1 MFLVDILIYILSII
15 FSFFAIIL
23 STIMCVS
30 IRERIRIS
38 RKRKR
43 MEEKKWKQRLT
54 F

>member
-23 STIMCVS
+23 STIICVS
-30 IRERIRIS
+30 VKEWIRIS

-43 MEEKKWKQRLT
+43 MEDKRNGNNN
-54 F
+54 